1 MDELVETLKKQII
14 EALSLEETTPDD
26 IDPAA
31 PLFGAGLGLDSIDA
45 LELVVMVEKHYGI
58 RIIELEVGRKAF
70 ASVNA
75 LAQFVG
81 TRSRENSGQAY

>member
-14 EALSLEETTPDD
+14 EALSLEESTPDD

-31 PLFGAGLGLDSIDA
+31 ALFGAGLGLDSIDA

-58 RIIELEVGRKAF
+58 RITELEVGRQAF
-70 ASVNA
+70 SSVNT
-75 LAQFVG
+75 LADFI
-81 TRSRENSGQAY
+81 RKNREPCGESE

>member
-14 EALSLEETTPDD
+14 EALSLEESTPDD

-31 PLFGAGLGLDSIDA
+31 ALFGAGLGLDSIDA

-58 RIIELEVGRKAF
+58 RITELEVGRQAF
-70 ASVNA
+70 SSVNA
-75 LAQFVG
+75 LADFIRKNRG
-81 TRSRENSGQAY
+81 PCGESE